1 VKERKAK
8 KTRKSTN
15 RDLVLRD
22 EEDKSEKERKAKK
35 TRKSTNRDL
44 VLRDEEERFLAH
56 RMK

>member
-1 VKERKAK
+1 
-8 KTRKSTN
+8 
-15 RDLVLRD
+15 LRD

>member
-35 TRKSTNRDL
+35 TRR
-44 VLRDEEERFLAH
+44 EEYEP
-56 RMK
+56 